1 MTTLDNPS
9 ISQFLVYKL
18 GKAITA
24 RSDTKAKQRSEVN
37 RVRAWFQATMR
48 LTLQLFGFG
57 CLTYAGFEW
66 STIAGF
72 VVAGISSF
80 ALSWLLTST
89 TPTPKPPQDPMT
101 TRR

>member
-24 RSDTKAKQRSEVN
+24 RKEAKTSTSTHTGTWVTQI
-37 RVRAWFQATMR
+37 VRLMLHLA
-48 LTLQLFGFG
+48 GFG

-72 VVAGISSF
+72 VIAGLSFF
-80 ALSWLLTST
+80 ALSTLITNPASPKTTTSR
-89 TPTPKPPQDPMT
+89 DPMAD
-101 TRR
+101 RRS